1 MQQSLTIDSRSLPER
16 VADKIE
22 EFVINQTLRI
32 GEKLPNEIELAAT
45 LNVGRSTVREAI
57 KILVTRN
64 ILEIRRGS
72 GTYVC
77 EHVGVLNDPLGFRF
91 ESDQKKLGLDLCEIR
106 MMIEPKLAYMAA
118 SHATDKDVEQLQ
130 TVCDEVARLIRAKEN
145 YGEKDIELHTL
156 IASCTGN
163 LVVPKLIPI
172 INTAIGTYIDLTNSA
187 LAGRAA
193 ITHQEIVDAIRCK
206 DAQAAFDAMKQHLS
220 DNYETLVQLQ
230 EKS

>member
-1 MQQSLTIDSRSLPER
+1 MQQNLTLDVRSLPER

-22 EFVINQTLRI
+22 AFVIDQTLGI

-77 EHVGVLNDPLGFRF
+77 EHVGVLDDPLGFRF
-91 ESDQKKLGLDLCEIR
+91 ESDKTKLGLDLCEIR
-106 MMIEPKLAYMAA
+106 LMIEPKLASLAA
-118 SHATDKDVEQLQ
+118 AHASTKNMKQLQ
-130 TVCDEVARLIRAKEN
+130 ILCNEVSCLIDAQKS
-145 YGEKDIELHTL
+145 YGQKDIEFHTL

-193 ITHQEIVDAIRCK
+193 ITHQEIVNAIKSR
-206 DAQAAFDAMKQHLS
+206 DSQAAFDAMTRHLT
-220 DNYETLVQLQ
+220 DNYETLLQLQ
-230 EKS
+230 K